1 MTAYL
6 NANAIKEM
14 ADQVDCI
21 FFFLILP
28 YHGENKQ
35 INANI
40 EESICRHV
48 GDKIGANFYACRSGP
63 GIFYISGLREETR
76 LLIPEQVNFILI
88 DIENDAVSLLSQQQ
102 RDKIIEGLQANKF
115 DNDKLSS
122 VVAQEICNQTES
134 KI

>member
-76 LLIPEQVNFILI
+76 LLIPEQVNFILV
-88 DIENDAVSLLSQQQ
+88 DIENDVVSLLSQQQ
-102 RDKIIEGLQANKF
+102 RDEIIESLQTNEF
-115 DNDKLSS
+115 NGNELSA
-122 VVAQEICNQTES
+122 VIVQQICNQTES